1 MNTITLRRL
10 ATAAVLSAGLTA
22 ASGAFALDD
31 VKIIAPAKPGGG
43 WDQTARSMQEVMQ
56 SAGIAKAVTV
66 ENVAGAGGIVGLSQ
80 LADKEKGNP
89 NVLMVNG
96 LVMVGAIL
104 TNQSAVTLEQTTPI
118 ARLTG
123 EYEVIVVPK
132 SSDIQNLGQ
141 LVEKLKADPAS
152 VAWGGGSAG
161 GTDHILAGLIAQAVG
176 ADATK
181 INYVPFSGGG
191 EALAAIMGGHVTAG
205 VSGLSEWIGQI
216 QAGELRALAI
226 SSAEKVEGVDIPTL
240 KEQGVNV
247 DLANWRA
254 VVAPPGIDDAGK
266 QALVEAVDAMVK
278 SDGWKKVLADKGWM
292 DLYMSG
298 DDFAKYLA
306 DENARVSA
314 ILKTLG
320 LVS

>member
-1 MNTITLRRL
+1 MNAFRKL
-10 ATAAVLSAGLTA
+10 ATAVVLTAGLTT
-22 ASGAFALDD
+22 ASGAFAIDD
-31 VKIIAPAKPGGG
+31 LKIIAPAKPGGG

-56 SAGIAKAVTV
+56 AGGIAKAVTV
-66 ENVAGAGGIVGLSQ
+66 ENVAGAGGTVGLAQ

-123 EYEVIVVPK
+123 EYEVIVVPA

-141 LVEKLKADPAS
+141 LVEKLKADVGA

-161 GTDHILAGLIAQAVG
+161 GTDHILAGLIAKAAG

-181 INYVPFSGGG
+181 LNYVPFSGGG

-205 VSGLSEWIGQI
+205 VSGIGEWLGQI

-226 SSAEKVEGVDIPTL
+226 SAPSRIEGLDIPTL
-240 KEQGVNV
+240 KEQGVDV
-247 DLANWRA
+247 EFVNWRA
-254 VVAPPGIDDAGK
+254 VVAAPGIDDAQK
-266 QALVEAVDAMVK
+266 KALVEAVDAMHG
-278 SDGWKKVLADKGWM
+278 SDAWKKVLADKGWM
-292 DLYMSG
+292 DLYASG
-298 DDFAKYLA
+298 EEFEQYLK
-306 DENARVSA
+306 DENVRVTE